1 LLRFAVA
8 AAERGERALIYS
20 FEERLDSILSRCAA
34 LHIDIEPLLA
44 DGRLTIQTVDP
55 AELTPGQF
63 AHDIRALVEKEGIRF
78 IGIDSLNGYML
89 AMPEER
95 FLLLHLHEVLTYLG
109 RQGVVSVMVMA
120 QHGLLG
126 SMAVP
131 VDVSYIADTVLLLR
145 FFEAQGSV
153 RKAISVTKKRSGAH
167 ETTIREF
174 SLGSDGVRVGAPLV
188 EFHGILSGVPTF
200 RGAVR
205 ELIDVPEDDA
215 RD

>member
-1 LLRFAVA
+1 
-8 AAERGERALIYS
+8 
-20 FEERLDSILSRCAA
+20 
-34 LHIDIEPLLA
+34 
-44 DGRLTIQTVDP
+44 
-55 AELTPGQF
+55 
-63 AHDIRALVEKEGIRF
+63 
-78 IGIDSLNGYML
+78 
-89 AMPEER
+89 
-95 FLLLHLHEVLTYLG
+95 
-109 RQGVVSVMVMA
+109 MVMA